1 MKEVVLIGGPLCG
14 AMVTVRTGQNEYRV
28 ALAGTGAWPTA
39 HEKHPATH
47 HRIGVYAP
55 RDRSDAVL
63 GRWTWKEPT

>member
-14 AMVTVRTGQNEYRV
+14 AMVAVRTGQNEYRV
-28 ALAGTGAWPTA
+28 AGAWPTA
-39 HEKHPATH
+39 HPEHPEPA

-55 RDRSDAVL
+55 RNRSDAVL